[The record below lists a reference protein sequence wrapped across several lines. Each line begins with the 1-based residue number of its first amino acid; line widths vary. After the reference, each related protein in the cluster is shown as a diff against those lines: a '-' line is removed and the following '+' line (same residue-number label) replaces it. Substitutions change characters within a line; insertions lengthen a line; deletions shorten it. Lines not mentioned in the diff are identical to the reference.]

1 MGHCRPPQFVM
12 LSHSTTGGRDD
23 MRARTMASDPFA
35 PLGGINTT
43 PLIDVMLV
51 LLVMFIIIMPRATH
65 EVPMNLPQGS
75 GKADDAPTHM
85 LQLDAAGAL
94 QWDGQAITPQ
104 ALPAKLAAMKAGPTA
119 PKLMIKTD
127 GDTPY
132 LRFDQTLSVV
142 DKAGIDRLGFIG
154 NERFAHAID

>member
-1 MGHCRPPQFVM
+1 
-12 LSHSTTGGRDD
+12 

-35 PLGGINTT
+35 PIGGINTT

-75 GKADDAPTHM
+75 GKADDAPTH
-85 LQLDAAGAL
+85 QLDLDATGTL
-94 QWDGQAITPQ
+94 QWDGKAIAPE
-104 ALPAKLAAMKAGPTA
+104 ALPARLAAMKADPAGA
-119 PKLMIKTD
+119 KLMIKTD
-127 GDTPY
+127 GETPY

-154 NERFAHAID
+154 NERFAKAID